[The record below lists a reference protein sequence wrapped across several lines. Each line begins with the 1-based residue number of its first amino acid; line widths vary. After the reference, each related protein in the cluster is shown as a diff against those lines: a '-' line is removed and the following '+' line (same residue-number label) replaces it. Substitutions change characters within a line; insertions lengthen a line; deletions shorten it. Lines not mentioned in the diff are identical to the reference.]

1 VTSSSVEATVA
12 ATGDGRSHPEVVE
25 DDARPPTRVRIAGRV
40 MLWRHMGKRT
50 FGTLQDGH
58 GRVQVSLLRDE
69 LDPDR
74 YRALAKGVHLGDFL
88 GVEGYAYLSN
98 SGEPTVGAESV
109 EVLQRAL
116 EPMPD
121 KHAGIADPDLRYRKR
136 YLDLL
141 VNEESRRRFRTRS
154 LVVRAIR
161 RWLDERD
168 FLEVETPILTGAA
181 SGAAAR
187 PFTTHHHALDRDL
200 YLRISPETYLKRVV
214 AGGFDRVYE
223 LGRNFRN
230 EGIDASHLQEFTML
244 EWYAAYWDYRDN
256 MRAVRELVQHVLVEA
271 TGSTVVEVEG
281 VALDLGGEWPEHD
294 YRDLV
299 ATHAGIDLRDAADLA
314 ALAGAIRAGVAA
326 ADGPIAGNERLLA
339 DADDA
344 ASYAALVDALYK
356 RTVRPSLVQPC
367 FLVHHPAELVP
378 LARRSDDDPRVLDM
392 FQLVVNGWE
401 VVKAYSELVDP
412 LEQEERLLE
421 QVAMREAGDD
431 ETMMMEDDFIEAM
444 RYGMPP
450 MSGVGLGIDRLV
462 ALITGAPTLRDV
474 VLFPALREAPGAA
487 TGPVGDG
494 DGGGD
499 ARSTA

>member
-1 VTSSSVEATVA
+1 
-12 ATGDGRSHPEVVE
+12 
-25 DDARPPTRVRIAGRV
+25 
-40 MLWRHMGKRT
+40 
-50 FGTLQDGH
+50 
-58 GRVQVSLLRDE
+58 
-69 LDPDR
+69 
-74 YRALAKGVHLGDFL
+74 
-88 GVEGYAYLSN
+88 
-98 SGEPTVGAESV
+98 
-109 EVLQRAL
+109 
-116 EPMPD
+116 
-121 KHAGIADPDLRYRKR
+121 
-136 YLDLL
+136 
-141 VNEESRRRFRTRS
+141 
-154 LVVRAIR
+154 
-161 RWLDERD
+161 
-168 FLEVETPILTGAA
+168 
-181 SGAAAR
+181 
-187 PFTTHHHALDRDL
+187 
-200 YLRISPETYLKRVV
+200 
-214 AGGFDRVYE
+214 
-223 LGRNFRN
+223 
-230 EGIDASHLQEFTML
+230 
-244 EWYAAYWDYRDN
+244 
-256 MRAVRELVQHVLVEA
+256 
-271 TGSTVVEVEG
+271 
-281 VALDLGGEWPEHD
+281 
-294 YRDLV
+294 V

-421 QVAMREAGDD
+421 QVALREAGDD

-499 ARSTA
+499 APSTA